1 LLTDIVDISLS
12 KDVTDTFKMR
22 MEQDHNDMDMSF
34 SVMVL
39 GTNFWPLNPPK
50 SGFVVPVDVQLTY
63 DRFQNYFQTRHRDR
77 KLMWHWNYSKNE
89 LQTNYLNQKYIL
101 MTSTYQMAVLLQ
113 FNNNETLSLDELV
126 VATNVG
132 KDLLTQVLQPLVKS
146 RILFNDETN
155 QYVLNPSASYS
166 LIRLCSPFL
175 SKTFR
180 FQVKED
186 SCEPEPANQGCG

>member
-1 LLTDIVDISLS
+1 
-12 KDVTDTFKMR
+12 
-22 MEQDHNDMDMSF
+22 MEQDHNDMDISF

-50 SGFVVPVDVQLTY
+50 SGFVVPADIQLTY
-63 DRFQNYFQTRHRDR
+63 DRFQNYFQTRHPGQ

-186 SCEPEPANQGCG
+186 SCGPEPTKQGRG

>member
-1 LLTDIVDISLS
+1 
-12 KDVTDTFKMR
+12 MR
-22 MEQDHNDMDMSF
+22 MEQDHNDMDISF

-50 SGFVVPVDVQLTY
+50 SGFVVPADIQLTY
-63 DRFQNYFQTRHRDR
+63 DRFQNYFQTRHPDR

-113 FNNNETLSLDELV
+113 FNNNETLSFDELV

-132 KDLLTQVLQPLVKS
+132 KDLLTQVLRLLVKS
-146 RILFNDETN
+146 RILINDKTN

-186 SCEPEPANQGCG
+186 SCEPEPTNQGCG